1 MAKLSPTGIAV
12 TAFAVVGFGVWAYTS
27 LQPEPTAEELENRSS
42 LFGGPSTQETN
53 DVEIERYGRTYSIW
67 EGLAVEELDNRE
79 INSVN
84 EFSLLKYDFDLG
96 LVVGLSERDS
106 YNRLFSELTNLEH
119 IERVRLIGC
128 EIAQQYFDR
137 ENTPDYNESPADVTA
152 FHQRHCDIKP

>member
-53 DVEIERYGRTYSIW
+53 DVEIERYGRTYP
-67 EGLAVEELDNRE
+67 
-79 INSVN
+79 
-84 EFSLLKYDFDLG
+84 
-96 LVVGLSERDS
+96 
-106 YNRLFSELTNLEH
+106 LEH